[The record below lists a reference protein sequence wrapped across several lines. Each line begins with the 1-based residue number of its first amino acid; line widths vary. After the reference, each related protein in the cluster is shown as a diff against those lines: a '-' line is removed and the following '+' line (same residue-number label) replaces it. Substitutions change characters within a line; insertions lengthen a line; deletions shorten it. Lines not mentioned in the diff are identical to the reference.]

1 MSRSVDSVLRTL
13 MKKAV
18 LVLVTAVAVI
28 AAALIPSG
36 RPVEAATSGFGS
48 ALSAVKQVSWQTNSS
63 VNALAVAGNT
73 VYAGGLF
80 TRIRQP
86 GQPLGQGDAARSYIA
101 AFNRTTGVPTRFAP
115 KLNGPVWSIATS
127 PDGKWVVIGGDF
139 TTVDGV
145 KRSHLAMF
153 SVATGKLVAGWDPV
167 VAYRVSAIAIGGNS
181 VYFGG
186 SFGRVDNTERNNVAA
201 VTLSTGVLLPW
212 DPDADDDVYAIDLSD
227 NGTRV
232 FVGGGF
238 SELKN
243 NDHYALAMV
252 NTTTGDAYTMP
263 AAAAI
268 PEPDLD
274 CQSRVKDIDTLGS
287 KVFVSNAGSGRGC
300 YDGVLA
306 ADATSGKLL
315 WQNNCLGAT
324 EAIKAIGN
332 WLYKGSHAHDC
343 SRDGGF
349 KDGTGNHH
357 LLVESTTTGKLG
369 PWYPNTDYG
378 GETEVGPLAFASGG
392 NDLWVGGDFTR
403 VNGGAQQGLT
413 RFTNTPGGA
422 RPTLPAAPAASS
434 TRAGKATVSF
444 PTVVD
449 ADNIALTYTL
459 FRGSTKLASW
469 KRSSYSWVK
478 PAVTTFSDTRLP
490 SGKTVS
496 YRVQVSDGRNV
507 RSGAAVAVKIR

>member
-1 MSRSVDSVLRTL
+1 

-18 LVLVTAVAVI
+18 LVLVTTVAVI

-48 ALSAVKQVSWQTNSS
+48 AVSAVKQVTWQTNSS

-86 GQPLGQGDAARSYIA
+86 GQPVGQGDAARTYLA
-101 AFNRTTGVPTRFAP
+101 AFNRATGAPTRFAP
-115 KLNGPVWSIATS
+115 KLDGPVWSIATS
-127 PDGKWVVIGGDF
+127 PNGKWVVIGGDF
-139 TTVDGV
+139 TTVNGLPR
-145 KRSHLAMF
+145 KHLAMF
-153 SVATGKLVAGWDPV
+153 SVATGKLVAGWDPA
-167 VAYRVSAIAIGGNS
+167 VAYRVSALAISGNS

-186 SFGRVDNTERNNVAA
+186 SFGRVDNVERNYLAA
-201 VTLSTGVLLPW
+201 VALTTGVLLPW
-212 DPDADDDVYAIDLSD
+212 DPDADDEVFAIDVSD
-227 NGTRV
+227 DGTRV

-238 SELKN
+238 TSLKN
-243 NDHYALAMV
+243 DDHNALAMV
-252 NTTTGDAYTMP
+252 NTTSGAAYTMP

-268 PEPDLD
+268 PEQTMD
-274 CQSRVKDIDTLGS
+274 CVSRVKDIDTLGS
-287 KVFVSNAGSGRGC
+287 RVFVSNAGSGRGC

-306 ADATSGKLL
+306 ADAKTGKLL
-315 WQNNCLGAT
+315 WRNNCLGAT

-349 KDGTGNHH
+349 KEGSGTFH
-357 LLVESTTTGKLG
+357 LLVESAINGKLG
-369 PWYPNTDYG
+369 PWYPNTNG
-378 GETEVGPLAFASGG
+378 GGTTEVGPLAFASGG

-403 VNGGAQQGLT
+403 VNGAVQQGLT

-422 RPTLPAAPAASS
+422 RPNRPPAPKVSS
-434 TRAGKATVSF
+434 TRAGKATISF
-444 PTVVD
+444 PTVID

-459 FRGSTKLASW
+459 FRGTTKVGSW
-469 KRSSYSWVK
+469 KRTSYSWVK
-478 PAVTTFSDTRLP
+478 PAVTTVSDTRLK
-490 SGKTVS
+490 SGKTYS
-496 YRVQVSDGRNV
+496 YTVQVSDGRNL
-507 RSGAAVAVKIR
+507 RSGSATAVRIR

>member
-1 MSRSVDSVLRTL
+1 

-48 ALSAVKQVSWQTNSS
+48 ALSAVKQVTWQTNAS

-86 GQPLGQGDAARSYIA
+86 GKRVGQGDAARTYLA
-101 AFNRTTGVPTRFAP
+101 AFNRTTAAPTRFAP
-115 KLNGPVWSIATS
+115 KLDGPVWSIATS
-127 PDGKWVVIGGDF
+127 PNGKWVVIGGDF
-139 TTVDGV
+139 TTVNGLPR
-145 KRSHLAMF
+145 KHLAMF
-153 SVATGKLVAGWDPV
+153 SVATGKLVAGWDPA
-167 VAYRVSAIAIGGNS
+167 VAYRVSALAISGNS

-186 SFGRVDNTERNNVAA
+186 SFGRVDNVERNYLAA
-201 VTLSTGVLLPW
+201 VTLNTGVLLPW
-212 DPDADDDVYAIDLSD
+212 DPDADDEVFAIDLSD

-238 SELKN
+238 STLKGD
-243 NDHYALAMV
+243 DHYALAML
-252 NTTTGDAYTMP
+252 NTTTGAAYSMP

-274 CQSRVKDIDTLGS
+274 CVSRVKDIDTLGS

-306 ADATSGKLL
+306 ADARTGKLL

-349 KDGTGNHH
+349 KEGAGTFH
-357 LLVESTTTGKLG
+357 LLVESAINGKLG
-369 PWYPNTDYG
+369 PWYPNTNG
-378 GETEVGPLAFASGG
+378 GGTTEVGPLAFASGG
-392 NDLWVGGDFTR
+392 NDLWVGGDFTS
-403 VNGGAQQGLT
+403 VNRTAQQGLT
-413 RFTNTPGGA
+413 RFTNAPGGA
-422 RPTLPAAPAASS
+422 QPGRPGAPKASS
-434 TRAGKATVSF
+434 TRAGKATISF

-449 ADNIALTYTL
+449 ADSIALTYTL
-459 FRGSTKLASW
+459 FRGTTKVGSW
-469 KRSSYSWVK
+469 KRSSYSWAK
-478 PAVTTFSDTRLP
+478 PAATTFTDTRLK
-490 SGKTVS
+490 SGKAYS
-496 YRVQVSDGRNV
+496 YHVQVSDGRNL
-507 RSGAAVAVKIR
+507 RSGAATAVKIR